1 MARRGAFN
9 KKTEDG
15 GPDHQTE
22 RYVVLPV
29 LRLRSRLRIPSCSEK
44 VEKGLPLCRGHT
56 SGSLHQFSTLLKIS
70 ATAQPTGLFRCRVM
84 QSPVLLSRR
93 FRWIAGLHPPC
104 RSCFWFFKRPHH
116 CEHPARA
123 ASGPDEQRKAERVL
137 GGIQETHEE
146 GETTA
151 LRFFSLLKS
160 PQVSSLLPFFHCLMW
175 RDTDTCFCPG
185 KNVGVRGSRSS
196 SSLLA
201 KASWRSTTELA
212 LIWRI

>member
-1 MARRGAFN
+1 MFPLAASKDSDSVAEGPQEASTSSRRSS
-9 KKTEDG
+9 KSR
-15 GPDHQTE
+15 P
-22 RYVVLPV
+22 
-29 LRLRSRLRIPSCSEK
+29 RSNQRVCFTIVSCS
-44 VEKGLPLCRGHT
+44 
-56 SGSLHQFSTLLKIS
+56 
-70 ATAQPTGLFRCRVM
+70 
-84 QSPVLLSRR
+84 LLSSFH
-93 FRWIAGLHPPC
+93 FRWIAGLRLPC
-104 RSCFWFFKRPHH
+104 RTWCWFFQRPHH